1 MSSSTPETE
10 VSRKVQSVGGS
21 SFTVSLP
28 KGWATDNG
36 LEAGREVFLY
46 PHEDGTLVLRTT
58 ERGDATETLDVS
70 ADDLPDGRLAQVV
83 AALYASG
90 ADRFSLRTDDRFES
104 AERRAMTAAAS
115 DLVGLEVAEEATDR
129 VAFRSVRRSDDLAV
143 GQTVLNLRY
152 VALSMHRTATGA
164 VLDGDADR
172 AREVDRQS
180 GDVDRQFALVGR
192 CVERRIGLPPG
203 PNRPD
208 VDRRTALDYY
218 AIARELVGVA
228 SCAERVAAV
237 ARELD
242 DPPTGAAES
251 ALSDYAR
258 RSRRAVERAVEATI
272 NGRAPAAAFDALDR
286 RSALADDLDLPARP
300 RFDDDEVDP
309 YHAALLLDA
318 LDRTAAHGAR
328 IAERALKM
336 GLRAD

>member
-21 SFTVSLP
+21 SFSVSLP
-28 KGWATDNG
+28 KDWATDNG
-36 LEAGREVFLY
+36 LEAGREVYLY

-58 ERGDATETLDVS
+58 ERGDATEELDVS
-70 ADDLPDGRLAQVV
+70 ADDVPPDRLSRAV
-83 AALYASG
+83 AALYLAG
-90 ADRFSLRTDDRFES
+90 ADRFALRTDDRFSS
-104 AERRAMTAAAS
+104 AERRAMTAAAG
-115 DLVGLEVAEEATDR
+115 DLVGLEVAEETADR
-129 VAFRSVRRSDDLAV
+129 VAFRGVRRSGDLAI

-172 AREVDRQS
+172 AREVARQS
-180 GDVDRQFALVGR
+180 DDVARQFALVGR
-192 CVERRIGLPPG
+192 CVERRVGLPPG

-208 VDRRTALDYY
+208 VDRRTALDYF

-242 DPPTGAAES
+242 DPPTGAAAS

-258 RSRRAVERAVEATI
+258 DSRRVVERAVEATI
-272 NGRAPAAAFDALDR
+272 NGRAPETAYDALDR
-286 RSALADDLDLPARP
+286 REALADDLDLPARP
-300 RFDDDEVDP
+300 PFDADEVDP
-309 YHAALLLDA
+309 YHAALVMDA
-318 LDRTAAHGAR
+318 LDRTAEHGGNV
-328 IAERALKM
+328 AERALKM